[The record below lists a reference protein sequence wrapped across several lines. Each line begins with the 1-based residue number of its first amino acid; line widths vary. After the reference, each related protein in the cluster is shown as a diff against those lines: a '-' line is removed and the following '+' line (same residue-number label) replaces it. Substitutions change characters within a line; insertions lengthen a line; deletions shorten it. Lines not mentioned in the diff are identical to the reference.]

1 MASPTSFGG
10 RLRSD
15 RRGAAALEFAV
26 VALVFI
32 IMVFGCIE
40 VAYDLFV
47 QTALDSAVQ
56 TAARSVQTG
65 TARGT
70 SGETSAT
77 FAAAAVCPAL
87 SGLLQC
93 SLLTIGVETI
103 ASGYNFYT
111 NPSPLT
117 YGSAS
122 SSGGAICTGVGGQM
136 MLLTAWYAGP
146 SFVGSLVPSFSTRI
160 NGSLVH
166 LTSSSVGF
174 VNEWFSGGQT
184 AGTGC

>member
-1 MASPTSFGG
+1 
-10 RLRSD
+10 
-15 RRGAAALEFAV
+15 
-26 VALVFI
+26 
-32 IMVFGCIE
+32 
-40 VAYDLFV
+40 
-47 QTALDSAVQ
+47 VQ